1 MGYDL
6 AEVLRGQLQG
16 QADPAETARDIE
28 AVTGEIIHLKQELAR
43 NIVDI
48 GLRLIEA
55 KAMLSHGEWLPWLE
69 ERVCFSKKSAT
80 NYMRVARE
88 FPNAQLVADLGVR
101 KALSLLELPPSERE
115 GFAEENNV
123 IDMTSRELEKAIR
136 ERDEAR
142 RAAETAQA
150 DARSAQESRAKMEAD
165 MKVLEEIHRSAQESE
180 AQARE
185 ALERA
190 RTELKELRERPVEVA
205 VEVDQA
211 AVEKARAEAIAE
223 MQGKVDRA
231 EASRKEAEKKRK
243 EAEQAL
249 GEAKKQA
256 GANAA
261 ILSRAEKA
269 EAELAEARR
278 QLEAAARSGV
288 QSAIGSDGDLA
299 SFKLLFDQAQS
310 LTNQMHGILLKVRGK
325 DMDSAGKLRKALLA
339 FSDNIRRCA
348 E

>member
-1 MGYDL
+1 MGDYNL

-16 QADPAETARDIE
+16 QADPAETTRDIE
-28 AVTGEIIHLKQELAR
+28 AVTCEILHLKQELAR

-55 KAMLSHGEWLPWLE
+55 KEMLSHGEWLPWLKE
-69 ERVCFSKKSAT
+69 NVCFSETTAQS
-80 NYMRVARE
+80 YMKVAKE
-88 FPNAQLVADLGVR
+88 FPNPQLVGDLGVR
-101 KALSLLELPPSERE
+101 KALTLLALPSAERE
-115 GFAEENNV
+115 DFLAENNV

-142 RAAETAQA
+142 KAAEAAQA
-150 DARSAQESRAKMEAD
+150 DARSAEESRAKIEAD
-165 MKVLEEIHRSAQESE
+165 MRALENIHRCAQEGE
-180 AQARE
+180 AQARD
-185 ALERA
+185 ALA
-190 RTELKELRERPVEVA
+190 KAQAELKELRERPVDVA
-205 VEVDQA
+205 VEVDQK
-211 AVEKARAEAIAE
+211 AVEKAKAEAIAG
-223 MQGKVDRA
+223 MQAKVDA
-231 EASRKEAEKKRK
+231 AEKQRK
-243 EAEQAL
+243 KAEKAL
-249 GEAKKQA
+249 SDAKKEA

-261 ILSRAEKA
+261 ILARAEKA

-278 QLEAAARSGV
+278 QLDAAAKSGA